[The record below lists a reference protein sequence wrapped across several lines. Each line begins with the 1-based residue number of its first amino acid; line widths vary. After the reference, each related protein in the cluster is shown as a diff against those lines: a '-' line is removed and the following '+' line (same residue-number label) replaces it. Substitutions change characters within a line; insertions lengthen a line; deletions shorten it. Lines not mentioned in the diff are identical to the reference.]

1 MANKKAD
8 ANPTPEATE
17 TPVAESE
24 PEAIAADPVDQPAGD
39 PPAPGDD
46 AATDPVVESKPVTGK
61 QAGGPADKKAADK
74 ARRQAAITEHQAAI
88 ADAPVDEKLAASDKK
103 KTELLAKLDEL
114 AAEVATHDE
123 AINALRDES
132 SALLLEL
139 YPQSG
144 ENDPP
149 SVAIRGYINASARE
163 RQHRKLA
170 PARLKAILEKAGLAP
185 IDAAFSRARGRG
197 MARPA
202 RKVAKKEAPP
212 AADQAKDATP
222 IKKAE

>member
-24 PEAIAADPVDQPAGD
+24 PEAVTPDDVADVAADPVEQS
-39 PPAPGDD
+39 
-46 AATDPVVESKPVTGK
+46 EPVTEGK
-61 QAGGPADKKAADK
+61 AAAGSSKKGADKTRREKAIA
-74 ARRQAAITEHQAAI
+74 EHQAAI

-103 KTELLAKLDEL
+103 KAELLAKLDDL

-132 SALLLEL
+132 AGLLLEL

-144 ENDPP
+144 ESDKL
-149 SVAIRGYINASARE
+149 SVAVRGYINASARE

-170 PARLKAILEKAGLAP
+170 PVRLKAILEKAGLAP

-197 MARPA
+197 MARPV
-202 RKVAKKEAPP
+202 RKAAKKEAPP

>member
-1 MANKKAD
+1 MANKKTD

-17 TPVAESE
+17 TPAAESE
-24 PEAIAADPVDQPAGD
+24 PEAIASDPVDQPAGD
-39 PPAPGDD
+39 PPA
-46 AATDPVVESKPVTGK
+46 AAKPAGTDKKG
-61 QAGGPADKKAADK
+61 ADKTRREKAIA
-74 ARRQAAITEHQAAI
+74 EHQVAV

-103 KTELLAKLDEL
+103 KASLLAKLDDL

-132 SALLLEL
+132 TALLLEL

-149 SVAIRGYINASARE
+149 AVAIRGYINASARE

-170 PARLKAILEKAGLAP
+170 PVRLKAILEKAGLAP

-197 MARPA
+197 MARPS